1 MSNIFANYRSGDI
14 DPSGMKPSYK
24 VSDLVGRTFR
34 IRSMKRLT
42 QKTSQFSDEP
52 TMLVNAAFSVKAVDD
67 PEDGE
72 FVFFAQ
78 QKVLYS
84 KFDYLYDLYVDGN
97 EDVLTTNLSIIKQAT
112 KDGKATYYDLVQV
125 D

>member
-34 IRSMKRLT
+34 IRSMKKLT
-42 QKTSQFSDEP
+42 QKTSTFSDDP
-52 TMLVNAAFSVKAVDD
+52 TMLVNAMFTVKAVDD
-67 PEDGE
+67 PEDSE

-97 EDVLTTNLSIIKQAT
+97 EEVLTTNLSIVKQAT
-112 KDGKATYYDLVQV
+112 KDGKATYYDLIQV

>member
-1 MSNIFANYRSGDI
+1 MGNIFANYRSGDI
-14 DPSGMKPSYK
+14 DPSSMKPSYK

-34 IRSMKRLT
+34 IKSMKKLT
-42 QKTSQFSDEP
+42 QKTSQYSDEP
-52 TMLVNAAFSVKAVDD
+52 TMLVNAFFTVKAVDD
-67 PEDGE
+67 PESEE

-84 KFDYLYDLYVDGN
+84 KFDYLQDLLVDGD
-97 EDVLTTNLSIIKQAT
+97 EEVLATNFSIIKQAT
-112 KDGKATYYDLVQV
+112 KDGKATYYDLIQV

>member
-1 MSNIFANYRSGDI
+1 MGNIFANYRSGDI
-14 DPSGMKPSYK
+14 DPSSMKPSYK

-34 IRSMKRLT
+34 IKSMKKLT
-42 QKTSQFSDEP
+42 QKTSQYSDEP
-52 TMLVNAAFSVKAVDD
+52 TMLVNAFFTVKAVDD
-67 PEDGE
+67 PESEE

-84 KFDYLYDLYVDGN
+84 KFDYLQDLLIDGD
-97 EDVLTTNLSIIKQAT
+97 EEVLTTNFSIIKQAT
-112 KDGKATYYDLVQV
+112 KDGKATYYDLIQV